1 MNGAPTS
8 ASTGSPLGAPL
19 LETVTP
25 RFVWFI
31 ALLSERGLIL
41 SCLAP
46 TSDTQKPHHPA
57 GSYSP
62 FLCEP
67 ARAFHHQKRSPAA
80 PDDASAS
87 TPRGPTAACFVEK
100 ADDLTADAGLQ
111 GRPQRGVSSG

>member
-46 TSDTQKPHHPA
+46 PSDTQKPHHPA

-87 TPRGPTAACFVEK
+87 TPRGPTAAR
-100 ADDLTADAGLQ
+100 L
-111 GRPQRGVSSG
+111 